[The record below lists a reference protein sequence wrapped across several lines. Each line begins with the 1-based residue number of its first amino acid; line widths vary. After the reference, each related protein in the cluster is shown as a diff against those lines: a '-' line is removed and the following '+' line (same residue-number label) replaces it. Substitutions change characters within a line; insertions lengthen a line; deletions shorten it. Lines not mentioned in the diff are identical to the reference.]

1 MNSNLFIITSVI
13 DTPNIPLSYS
23 PIRSIFTRDERFEQ
37 TKDTIKSIK
46 EKMKDTKIMIVECS
60 DYQTNKNELDYLKK
74 NTDYFINLYDN
85 KYLHQ
90 FIFGLCKK
98 RGVSIMTIE
107 LLDFILENNLKF
119 INYFF
124 IGGRYYLNDNFNI
137 NLYNSNKIINFG
149 NITLNITSTR
159 LYKITEDY
167 LLLYKQH
174 LLNNLNNDLS
184 YEDTYKNFCEIY
196 KKDVLFLNENCVSGL
211 IAVDG
216 YKIN

>member
-1 MNSNLFIITSVI
+1 MTSNLFIITSVI

-107 LLDFILENNLKF
+107 LLDFILENNLNF

-124 IGGRYYLNDNFNI
+124 ISGRYYLNDNFNI
-137 NLYNSNKIINFG
+137 NLYNSNKIISFG
-149 NITLNITSTR
+149 DINLNITSTR
-159 LYKITEDY
+159 LYKITKDY
-167 LLLYKQH
+167 LLLYKKH
-174 LLNNLNNDLS
+174 LLNNLNNNLS
-184 YEDTYKNFCEIY
+184 YEDTYKTFCELYI
-196 KKDVLFLNENCVSGL
+196 KDVLFLHENCVSGL